1 VKDYENGASRDFP
14 SEDKWSGTDSR
25 FRRADISDG
34 RERVQGMLR
43 KKGFRVTRQRQI
55 ILDVIFDND
64 CSSCKEI
71 YYLAARKDPGI
82 GMATVYRMVNTLT
95 EIGVLQA
102 AALRPA
108 QGCGLAAGLDIE
120 LSDGD
125 VVHLNKE
132 ETMSVINT
140 ILRRKGIR
148 DNRPVR
154 GLRLK

>member
-1 VKDYENGASRDFP
+1 
-14 SEDKWSGTDSR
+14 
-25 FRRADISDG
+25 
-34 RERVQGMLR
+34 MLR